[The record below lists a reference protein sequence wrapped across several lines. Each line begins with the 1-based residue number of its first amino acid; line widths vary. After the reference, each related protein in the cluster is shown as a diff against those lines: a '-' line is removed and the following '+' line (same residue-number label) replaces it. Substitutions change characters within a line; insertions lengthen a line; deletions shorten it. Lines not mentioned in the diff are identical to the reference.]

1 MDWASLIKML
11 RSFVALI
18 LLLALPGGLVFA
30 WAPRAA
36 PRSLAASESALRRR
50 VTGFGAAAV
59 LAAAVT
65 ARPVLAVSGSVQK
78 ASLEETQAA
87 ARQLLSMA
95 KDMEQM
101 EKLGAKGDWEGVAT
115 ILSSKAFV
123 EFDATANVLVRSDSV
138 SAEDKV
144 ALGTIKRYGVVA
156 DAIIMMGGLGS
167 VLRAGGVKSMA
178 KTVSAYADQ
187 KAIIDDEADEAE
199 EEDEERRGVNEAEAT
214 KYIKLVKGSLADIN
228 RIVAASKIL

>member
-1 MDWASLIKML
+1 ML
-11 RSFVALI
+11 RSLVALI
-18 LLLALPGGLVFA
+18 LLLAGSEILPGGLVFA

-59 LAAAVT
+59 LAAATAAVT
-65 ARPVLAVSGSVQK
+65 ARPALAVSGSVQK

-95 KDMEQM
+95 KDVEQM

-199 EEDEERRGVNEAEAT
+199 EEDEERRGVNEVEAT